1 MSFSSCELQ
10 YIINFPMHSMQ
21 LEAGLDNS
29 EVLQNSAKIFVYSI
43 VSWEGLRK

>member
-1 MSFSSCELQ
+1 
-10 YIINFPMHSMQ
+10 MHSMQ